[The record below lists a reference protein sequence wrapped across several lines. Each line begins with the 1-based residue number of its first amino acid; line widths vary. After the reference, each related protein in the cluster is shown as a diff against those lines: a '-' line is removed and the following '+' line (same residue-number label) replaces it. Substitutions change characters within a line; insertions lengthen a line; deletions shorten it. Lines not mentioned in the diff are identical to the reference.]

1 MQDRIDLT
9 KKRLERQS
17 FDNALTHLSH
27 AESAI
32 SRGEWESANAQ
43 TRSFIESVFNEVARI
58 NLGTSKTAGNA
69 RKELEAKGIL
79 SPKEAKLVQSFMDL
93 AGVSGSHAGSST
105 DEDAH
110 ARLMIA
116 LGIAQIALRL
126 VPELVRVQDVVVGQL
141 KAPADARLP
150 SDREIKAKCSTCG
163 DQQFLAE
170 ATIKRDGADTVYVC
184 RNGCQPIVVV
194 SKPGDTAW
202 PGRGY
207 RLGPHVIRNACD
219 LQLPVISLSSPA
231 LVPPAVLIPASKA
244 ALMRQRPDVTA

>member
-1 MQDRIDLT
+1 VQDRIDLT

-17 FDNALTHLSH
+17 FDDALKHLSQ

-43 TRSFIESVFNEVARI
+43 TRSFLESVFNEVARLT
-58 NLGTSKTAGNA
+58 LGTNKTGGNA

-79 SPKEAKLVQSFMDL
+79 SLKEAKLVQSFMDL
-93 AGVSGSHAGSST
+93 AGGSGSHSGSST

-110 ARLMIA
+110 ARMMIA
-116 LGIAQIALRL
+116 LGIAQIALQL
-126 VPELVRVQDVVVGQL
+126 APELVRVQDVVVGQL
-141 KAPADARLP
+141 KAPAGARLP
-150 SDREIKAKCSTCG
+150 NDSEVKAKCPTCG
-163 DQQFLAE
+163 EQQFLSE

-184 RNGCQPIVVV
+184 RNGCQLIVVV

-219 LQLPVISLSSPA
+219 LLLPIISLSNPA
-231 LVPPAVLIPASKA
+231 LVPPAVIIPASKA
-244 ALMRQRPDVTA
+244 ALMRQRPDATA